1 MIVLCL
7 LGVVQ
12 GELRSCLEGN
22 VMLRLPQMLKKLGFP
37 EFALPMVMKS
47 PGVHPVVQNIFQ
59 LVSKILPKGFHTIE
73 KGFLFD

>member
-1 MIVLCL
+1 
-7 LGVVQ
+7 
-12 GELRSCLEGN
+12 
-22 VMLRLPQMLKKLGFP
+22 MLRLPQMLKKLGFP

-59 LVSKILPKGFHTIE
+59 LVSKILPKGYHTIE